1 LHHLEATKMS
11 IAQSSEQLLEHA
23 KQLRAE
29 KRLQES
35 AAAYQQLIDS
45 GLHRGE
51 AFYGLGLVHLDS
63 GDHQSAARALET
75 ALSHDP
81 GNANAYYYLGEIWT
95 ARSAPEIAQSFYA
108 KALAVNPQH
117 AGALKRR
124 DPAMRPAVAADQQPL
139 KQDGVEGFDAG
150 FYGLLQRDPS
160 PIARQSVQLIDN
172 LSTSVSPSLT
182 AYLGRLFGLFLVS
195 TVPALAVVLLR
206 APARLPAGP
215 ANVALAILLVAAVVI
230 PLLYVVQIKTT
241 RYTFD
246 KGRLQIA
253 RGILMR
259 RVSNIELYRVVDL
272 EMQQTFVNRI
282 TGDGTIV
289 LLVDGG
295 RSIGQQGRIPLTGI
309 ARGQRLQ
316 ALFEEL
322 RSLVLLLRTG
332 NWGKGFIT

>member
-1 LHHLEATKMS
+1 MS

-35 AAAYQQLIDS
+35 AAAYQRVIDS

-63 GDHQSAARALET
+63 GDQQSAATALET
-75 ALSHDP
+75 ALSSDP

-95 ARSAPEIAQSFYA
+95 ARNAPDIAQSFYS

-124 DPAMRPAVAADQQPL
+124 DPAMRSRVGAEEQRS
-139 KQDGVEGFDAG
+139 KQHAVEGFEPG

-182 AYLGRLFGLFLVS
+182 AYVGRLLGLFLLC
-195 TVPALAVVLLR
+195 TVPALAVVVLR
-206 APARLPAGP
+206 APARLPVGV
-215 ANVALAILLVAAVVI
+215 ANIALAILVVAALVI
-230 PLLYVVQIKTT
+230 PLIYVVRIKTT

-272 EMQQTFVNRI
+272 EMQQTFINRI
-282 TGDGTIV
+282 TRDGTIV
-289 LLVDGG
+289 LLVDGV
-295 RSIGQQGRIPLTGI
+295 RSIGQQARIPLIGI